1 MKGRILIVDDDPVAL
16 GMLEEALKVGGF
28 EVLRA
33 YDAEDALRKVKLQKP
48 DLVLTD
54 LEMPKVNGV
63 ALIAMIREDPEIQ
76 RVPIIAVTSY
86 IWDSIGQ
93 AAGDVGCDGYIT
105 KPFLPRELIQ
115 KVGEYLA
122 RRHDAPALPLRRH
135 LVLQESKPVAAPPP
149 VRGPAAVA
157 GPEDTRTVF
166 DRAAFLEYMDGNLDL
181 AQRAIGVL
189 PAALPDRLESIRKAV
204 VSQDSE
210 ALREAAHIL
219 KGTVAFFA
227 APTVVAAALR
237 LEMMGLSGDLTGAG
251 TVYFDL
257 ERALA
262 RLVQALN
269 EFVCEVGSAQVASQG
284 GDRDAAPQT
293 QRERANVRELHLTR
307 AR

>member
-1 MKGRILIVDDDPVAL
+1 
-16 GMLEEALKVGGF
+16 
-28 EVLRA
+28 
-33 YDAEDALRKVKLQKP
+33 
-48 DLVLTD
+48 
-54 LEMPKVNGV
+54 
-63 ALIAMIREDPEIQ
+63 
-76 RVPIIAVTSY
+76 
-86 IWDSIGQ
+86 
-93 AAGDVGCDGYIT
+93 
-105 KPFLPRELIQ
+105 
-115 KVGEYLA
+115 
-122 RRHDAPALPLRRH
+122 
-135 LVLQESKPVAAPPP
+135 
-149 VRGPAAVA
+149 
-157 GPEDTRTVF
+157 
-166 DRAAFLEYMDGNLDL
+166 MDGNLDL